1 VHRIEIKTHLG
12 EGDVA
17 AVRGLLDAAT
27 AADAHAALD
36 EHAWLDLV
44 QGGRAGFAGLV
55 AWEDGHDHPVGYAQV
70 TRGTGS
76 WALEFVVDPHHR
88 VPGNTIGLDL
98 VREAARVIA
107 SEGGGHVH
115 MWVNQPRPEHQRIA
129 ASVGLAPGRVLY
141 QMRRPLPVAESL
153 RHQALA
159 GNSASGPGRPAGGA
173 TPAASPSAGS
183 ATPAA
188 GSATSAAGSATSAA
202 GSATSAAG
210 ANASPPPFVTRPFRV
225 GRDEDAWLEVN
236 NRAFHWHPE
245 QGGWVRATLDQ
256 REAEPWFDAE
266 GFLLHDDAEGKL
278 DGFCWTKIH
287 KDTDPPLGEIYV
299 IAVDP
304 SRHDRT
310 PGLGRQ
316 LVLAGLDYLHGR
328 GLTMGML
335 YVDADNAPAV
345 KLYIDLG
352 FVINHLD
359 QAYVGDIPPAP

>member
-12 EGDVA
+12 QGDVT

-44 QGGRAGFAGLV
+44 QGGREGIAGLV

-70 TRGTGS
+70 TRGAGS

-98 VREAARVIA
+98 VREATRVIA

-115 MWVNQPRPEHQRIA
+115 MWVNQPRPDHDRIA
-129 ASVGLAPGRVLY
+129 AAVGLAPGRVLY
-141 QMRRPLPVAESL
+141 QMRRPLPVEDRL
-153 RHQALA
+153 RH
-159 GNSASGPGRPAGGA
+159 GRPAGA
-173 TPAASPSAGS
+173 TDTPAPAGN
-183 ATPAA
+183 P
-188 GSATSAAGSATSAA
+188 
-202 GSATSAAG
+202 AG
-210 ANASPPPFVTRPFRV
+210 APPSPFVTRPFRV
-225 GRDEDAWLEVN
+225 GVDEDAWLEVN

-245 QGGWVRATLDQ
+245 QGGWDRGTLEQ
-256 REAEPWFDAE
+256 REDQPWFDPE
-266 GFLLHDDAEGKL
+266 GFLLHEDADGHL

-299 IAVDP
+299 IASDP
-304 SRHDRT
+304 ARRDRT
-310 PGLGRQ
+310 PGLGRH
-316 LVLAGLDYLHGR
+316 LTVAGLDYLYGR
-328 GLTMGML
+328 GLSVGML

-359 QAYVGDIPPAP
+359 QAYVGDIPPAA